1 MGNHSE
7 ADRFRAEIFGRG
19 STADAATVFAA
30 GVFGNSHLVG
40 NIGKDSG
47 EEHVQG
53 EFLTLY
59 RRGRILDFSA
69 RLSESR
75 PFAQPA

>member
-1 MGNHSE
+1 M
-7 ADRFRAEIFGRG
+7 IC
-19 STADAATVFAA
+19 
-30 GVFGNSHLVG
+30 
-40 NIGKDSG
+40 NIGKDSD

-59 RRGRILDFSA
+59 RRIRILDFSA